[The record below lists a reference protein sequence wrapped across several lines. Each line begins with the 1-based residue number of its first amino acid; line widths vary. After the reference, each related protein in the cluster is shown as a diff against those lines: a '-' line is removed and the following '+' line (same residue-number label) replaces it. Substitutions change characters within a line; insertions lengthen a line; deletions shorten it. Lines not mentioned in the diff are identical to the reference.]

1 MDISFFIK
9 GLIIGFSIAAPVGP
23 IGVLCIQRTIAH
35 GKTSGLLTGLG
46 AATADGFYGAV
57 AAFGLTVVSSFLVGQ
72 QFWFRLIGG
81 AFLLYLG
88 IKTFLSKPAEK
99 AATENHK
106 GLFSDYLSTVFLTLT
121 NPTTILSF
129 VAVFAGLG
137 LGSMNGNTSSA
148 IFMVA
153 GVIMGSALWWFILSG
168 GVGLFR
174 TKFNT
179 STLAIVN
186 KFSGMIIFIFAIL
199 AFVSIFV
206 K

>member
-1 MDISFFIK
+1 METIFLIK

-23 IGVLCIQRTIAH
+23 IGLLCIQRTITY
-35 GKTSGLLTGLG
+35 GRTSGLLTGLG
-46 AATADGFYGAV
+46 AATADGLYGAV
-57 AAFGLTVVSSFLVGQ
+57 AAFGLTIISNFLVGQ

-81 AFLLYLG
+81 VFLLYLG

-99 AATENHK
+99 TVTESHK

-148 IFMVA
+148 ILMVA
-153 GVIMGSALWWFILSG
+153 GVIVGSAFWW
-168 GVGLFR
+168 LF
-174 TKFNT
+174 
-179 STLAIVN
+179 
-186 KFSGMIIFIFAIL
+186 
-199 AFVSIFV
+199 
-206 K
+206 